1 MEREDGKMTLEE
13 LREKLKELGVLK
25 DGETNAEV
33 NIPRDIHA
41 NELDYVKR
49 VSAMMTEVESLLE
62 HQVKQDQALVQ
73 DLHVKIKKMQHGG
86 GL

>member
-1 MEREDGKMTLEE
+1 MKREDGRMTLEE

-33 NIPRDIHA
+33 NIPRDIRA

>member
-13 LREKLKELGVLK
+13 LRAKLKELGVLK

>member
-1 MEREDGKMTLEE
+1 MQREDGKMSLEE
-13 LREKLKELGVLK
+13 LREQLKKLGVLK

-33 NIPRDIHA
+33 NIPLDISA

-49 VSAMMTEVESLLE
+49 VTAMMHEVESLLQ
-62 HQVKQDQALVQ
+62 HQVEQDQALVQ
-73 DLHVKIKKMQHGG
+73 DLHVKIKKIQHGG

>member
-1 MEREDGKMTLEE
+1 MKREDGRMTLEE